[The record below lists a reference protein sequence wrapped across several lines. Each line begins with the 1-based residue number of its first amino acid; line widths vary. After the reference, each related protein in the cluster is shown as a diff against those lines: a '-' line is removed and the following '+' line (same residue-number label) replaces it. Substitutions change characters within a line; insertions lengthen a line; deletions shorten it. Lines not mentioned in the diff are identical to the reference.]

1 MDQYRLKKYISEN
14 PDAKLRDLVTKLL
27 YDDIVELRITP
38 GSKLNVNQIAAS
50 LGISRTPVAEAI
62 GKLAEV
68 GFVIS
73 RPGQSG
79 NFVLDLSLPDMI
91 NLYRVRSAIECEA
104 AALCA
109 HSADDATVREL
120 SMLADAFKDSVL
132 QRDIRG
138 MKDTDMPFHKMI
150 IDACGNPYIIQS
162 YNIGVAS
169 GGSAKTKV
177 AASAGYLNQEGI
189 VKKNQMERFTGRI
202 RFDSDLSKRFTI
214 GGTINFSHIVTK
226 GAVTNAG
233 ANSYNGLVQ
242 SFVLY
247 KPIFLSED
255 DDEASNPE
263 NYNLTNPI
271 TFINDSYKASTQN
284 RTIGDLYLKYKILK
298 NLTLRISGGGT
309 ILNSKTEEWY
319 PSTTS
324 WGYSKNGMAV
334 VAESGA
340 ESWQT
345 SNTLTYAISRGK
357 HYLNAVLGFELRGY
371 TATRLSTRAEGFENQ
386 SFNGAFDIGQGSV
399 FPENVQTNRERNT
412 SESEF
417 LRLNYTLAEKYIFTA
432 SIRRDG
438 SSKFGKNNKYGYF
451 PSAAFAWS
459 IGKEEFMKQQKIFSD
474 MKLRL
479 S

>member
-132 QRDIRG
+132 RRDIRG

-162 YNIGVAS
+162 YNILLPKLTMYQSSMLEFIGRS
-169 GGSAKTKV
+169 GKPLDAQHEVPPHGGRFRDTD
-177 AASAGYLNQEGI
+177 ASAGVGAPVN
-189 VKKNQMERFTGRI
+189 GRPCGHEPQLHDAFRQRRRPVLHPACEEI
-202 RFDSDLSKRFTI
+202 R
-214 GGTINFSHIVTK
+214 
-226 GAVTNAG
+226 
-233 ANSYNGLVQ
+233 
-242 SFVLY
+242 
-247 KPIFLSED
+247 
-255 DDEASNPE
+255 
-263 NYNLTNPI
+263 
-271 TFINDSYKASTQN
+271 N
-284 RTIGDLYLKYKILK
+284 R
-298 NLTLRISGGGT
+298 
-309 ILNSKTEEWY
+309 
-319 PSTTS
+319 
-324 WGYSKNGMAV
+324 
-334 VAESGA
+334 
-340 ESWQT
+340 
-345 SNTLTYAISRGK
+345 
-357 HYLNAVLGFELRGY
+357 
-371 TATRLSTRAEGFENQ
+371 
-386 SFNGAFDIGQGSV
+386 
-399 FPENVQTNRERNT
+399 
-412 SESEF
+412 
-417 LRLNYTLAEKYIFTA
+417 
-432 SIRRDG
+432 
-438 SSKFGKNNKYGYF
+438 
-451 PSAAFAWS
+451 
-459 IGKEEFMKQQKIFSD
+459 
-474 MKLRL
+474 
-479 S
+479 

>member
-162 YNIGVAS
+162 YNILLPKLTDVSVLDAGV
-169 GGSAKTKV
+169 
-177 AASAGYLNQEGI
+177 YRPQR
-189 VKKNQMERFTGRI
+189 Q
-202 RFDSDLSKRFTI
+202 
-214 GGTINFSHIVTK
+214 
-226 GAVTNAG
+226 
-233 ANSYNGLVQ
+233 
-242 SFVLY
+242 
-247 KPIFLSED
+247 
-255 DDEASNPE
+255 
-263 NYNLTNPI
+263 
-271 TFINDSYKASTQN
+271 
-284 RTIGDLYLKYKILK
+284 
-298 NLTLRISGGGT
+298 
-309 ILNSKTEEWY
+309 
-319 PSTTS
+319 
-324 WGYSKNGMAV
+324 
-334 VAESGA
+334 
-340 ESWQT
+340 
-345 SNTLTYAISRGK
+345 
-357 HYLNAVLGFELRGY
+357 
-371 TATRLSTRAEGFENQ
+371 
-386 SFNGAFDIGQGSV
+386 
-399 FPENVQTNRERNT
+399 
-412 SESEF
+412 
-417 LRLNYTLAEKYIFTA
+417 
-432 SIRRDG
+432 
-438 SSKFGKNNKYGYF
+438 
-451 PSAAFAWS
+451 
-459 IGKEEFMKQQKIFSD
+459 
-474 MKLRL
+474 
-479 S
+479 